1 MRLISNT
8 ELLDKDKDK
17 NKIAEMQK
25 QKQKDLKNVNYP
37 IDLNTG
43 KVKTNDSNIFI
54 VDKDTNIKDSKSD
67 STIYKQVKDDY
78 LQQMQYYKITASR
91 YLNKTYKSKRAL
103 NKDILAF
110 NTDYDKDY
118 YNGFNLRVRDFLD
131 EDIKASY
138 LKNYASALLMVQMQ
152 EVNKIGIDAFIKLD
166 LDNCK
171 DFNKIID
178 IQDLKDIQS
187 DLINQITEDNNK
199 KELDRFIDDFNRD
212 DLEFL
217 ISDIMLKV
225 IYKHQETNLNA
236 LIKSDAD
243 YYTKIHNLY
252 AEINNII
259 LEVVNGFKS
268 ASDKLDEDKKTDIT
282 APKPKAPKNKELS
295 LYATKIFNNIYNADK
310 DTLIDL
316 HNDTYTLKMRLIVD
330 EINDLRDIIL
340 YDEIHNNIVKL
351 YPIDLAL
358 FLGFTNINNLNGAN
372 IPITIN
378 DAIKYIA
385 ENSGLKIKK
394 GNKQLKLYEDRL
406 LLYNNT
412 KVKAQVIKRTED
424 NKDYILFENKDLIS
438 ILENKRIWINNRADM
453 GYLIGASAILT
464 IINTLSKDSGIDYL
478 ATFKNANKYINDKQ
492 NNTIAILN
500 MKYYILPKILQM
512 VNAKDKGNIFNP
524 VINLDELFN
533 QLADLQGKKELSR
546 QEKARVRE
554 QIDKYLKHLTKKGL
568 LSEYNYMTADK
579 KVLKNTDDI
588 KGLTKPITHLKIRIQ
603 KADNQDKQDD

>member
-1 MRLISNT
+1 MRLVSNT
-8 ELLDKDKDK
+8 KLLDKDKDK
-17 NKIAEMQK
+17 NKIADM
-25 QKQKDLKNVNYP
+25 QKQKDLKNINYP

-103 NKDILAF
+103 NKDILVF

-131 EDIKASY
+131 EDIKANY

-152 EVNKIGIDAFIKLD
+152 EINKIGIDSFIKLD
-166 LDNCK
+166 LDNSK

-187 DLINQITEDNNK
+187 DLINQITEDSSK
-199 KELDRFIDDFNRD
+199 DELDRFIDEFNRD
-212 DLEFL
+212 DTEFL
-217 ISDIMLKV
+217 LSDIMLNV

-268 ASDKLDEDKKTDIT
+268 ASDKLDNDKKTEII

-295 LYATKIFNNIYNADK
+295 LYATKIFNNMYNADK

-385 ENSGLKIKK
+385 ENSTLKIKK

-412 KVKAQVIKRTED
+412 KVKAQIIKRTDD
-424 NKDYILFENKDLIS
+424 NKDYVLFENKDLIS

-588 KGLTKPITHLKIRIQ
+588 KGLTKPITYLKIRIQ
-603 KADNQDKQDD
+603 KTDNQDKQDD